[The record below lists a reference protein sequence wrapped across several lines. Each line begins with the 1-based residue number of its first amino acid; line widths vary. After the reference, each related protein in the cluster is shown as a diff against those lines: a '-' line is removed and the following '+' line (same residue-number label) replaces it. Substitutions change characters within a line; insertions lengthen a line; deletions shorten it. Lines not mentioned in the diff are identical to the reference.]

1 MTNIQVDMDCK
12 VRFNCYSLR
21 DYLIEKKEGKMKKLL
36 TVIPLV
42 FLLCFTFSCQNQ
54 EAMAELEKMKAQAQ
68 AEEQNMADLKKLAEN
83 VQKAWDNQDMNAL
96 VQLYAEDAV
105 MFMPGEAEPIQGREA
120 IEKNQAAY
128 IRAMP
133 DMTLKFTTILIQ
145 GKHIAFEGI
154 FTGTFT
160 GPLASPEGDIP
171 PTGRS
176 VKAGFAFIAKVNADG
191 LVEEDRTYFDNLDFM
206 KQLGLIE

>member
-1 MTNIQVDMDCK
+1 
-12 VRFNCYSLR
+12 
-21 DYLIEKKEGKMKKLL
+21 
-36 TVIPLV
+36 
-42 FLLCFTFSCQNQ
+42 
-54 EAMAELEKMKAQAQ
+54 MAELEAMKAQVEVEQ
-68 AEEQNMADLKKLAEN
+68 QNMADLIKVAEG

-105 MFMPGEAEPIQGREA
+105 MFMPGEAEPVRGRKA
-120 IEKNQAAY
+120 IAENQTTFL
-128 IRAMP
+128 RAMP
-133 DMTLKFTTILIQ
+133 DLTLKFTTILIQ
-145 GKHIAFEGI
+145 GNHIAFEGI

-176 VKAGFAFIAKVNADG
+176 VKAGFAFIGKVNADG
-191 LVEEDRTYFDNLDFM
+191 LIAEDRTYFDNLDFM